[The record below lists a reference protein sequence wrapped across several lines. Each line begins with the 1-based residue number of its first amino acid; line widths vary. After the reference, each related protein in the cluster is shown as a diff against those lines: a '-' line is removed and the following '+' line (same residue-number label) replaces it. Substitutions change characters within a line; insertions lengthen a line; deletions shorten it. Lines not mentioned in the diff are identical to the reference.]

1 MKRKIRLTF
10 FAKNVITAFL
20 STFLVGA
27 TLTVSAV
34 VIETNLMTDNLY
46 SQAKGVAAMSLL
58 QLPRDDVFAAL
69 GQPTLDGEIGRRL
82 AAELTAISDA
92 NRNVAQAYLFSSVYS
107 DGKQLIVSMPEHL
120 VEAGLI
126 PGDYYEN
133 PAAVQAAINEA
144 VQNKTAAG
152 TDIYSDDYGDWLTI
166 IEPVINDSG
175 EVVAV
180 LGMDMNADIISEN
193 QNKIVLGSLLVLLVS
208 LIVILSAQFVL
219 TRRTLEPVKQLF
231 GAIQT
236 MSQGHLDIELK
247 TDRRDD
253 FGELN
258 GQFSAMAAEL
268 REIIGG
274 VQLKAEQ
281 AAAASREL
289 AASVRINKESHE
301 KGKVIAAGVASGA
314 REQEKSA
321 ADSARVME
329 EMATSVQHIAEMA
342 YKMSASAAQMTD
354 VASAGQQ
361 SIARIVAQMTVIGNA
376 MDRSEVIIHTLDTRS
391 REIADMTDAI
401 TDVASRTNLIALNAA
416 IEAAR
421 AGEQG
426 KGFAVVAAEVRQLAT
441 QSAIAANR
449 ISGVIS
455 HIRQDA
461 ASAVQLMREGSGEI
475 VTGTKL
481 THETS
486 KRYESM
492 LQSILS
498 VSSQTEEVSA
508 ITEQL
513 SAGSEEVAASMQ
525 QLFHIAR
532 EAATGA
538 AGMEEGTVRQL
549 EQLASITKQAEQL
562 DNMSR
567 QLNGLVAKFEV

>member
-1 MKRKIRLTF
+1 MALI
-10 FAKNVITAFL
+10 
-20 STFLVGA
+20 
-27 TLTVSAV
+27 
-34 VIETNLMTDNLY
+34 
-46 SQAKGVAAMSLL
+46 
-58 QLPRDDVFAAL
+58 QLPRDDVYAAL
-69 GQPTLDGEIGRRL
+69 GEPSSNGEIRKRL
-82 AAELTAISDA
+82 ESGLSAISDA
-92 NRNVAQAYLFSSVYS
+92 NRNVAQAYLFSSAYRE
-107 DGKQLIVSMPEHL
+107 GKQLIVSMPKHL

-126 PGDYYEN
+126 PGEYYEN
-133 PAAVQAAINEA
+133 PAAVQGAINEA
-144 VQNKTAAG
+144 VQNKAAAA

-166 IEPVINDSG
+166 IEPVLNDAG

-180 LGMDMNADIISEN
+180 LGMDMNADIISN
-193 QNKIVLGSLLVLLVS
+193 NRNKILLSSLLVLLVS
-208 LIVILSAQFVL
+208 LIVILSVQFIL
-219 TRRTLEPVKQLF
+219 TRRTLAPVKQLF
-231 GAIQT
+231 SAIQR
-236 MSQGHLDIELK
+236 MSQGQLDIELK

-274 VQLKAEQ
+274 VQQKAEQ

-289 AASVRINKESHE
+289 ASSVRLNQESHE
-301 KGKVIAAGVASGA
+301 NGKRIASGVASGA
-314 REQEKSA
+314 RQQEQSA

-329 EMATSVQHIAEMA
+329 EMATSIQHIAETA
-342 YKMSASAAQMTD
+342 YKMSTSAAQMTD

-376 MDRSEVIIHTLDTRS
+376 MERSEKMIHTLDTRS
-391 REIADMTDAI
+391 REIAEMTDAI

-421 AGEQG
+421 AGEHG
-426 KGFAVVAAEVRQLAT
+426 KGFAVVAGEVRQLAT

-455 HIRQDA
+455 HIRQEA

-475 VTGTKL
+475 VVGAKL

-486 KRYESM
+486 ERYETM
-492 LQSILS
+492 LQTILS

-513 SAGSEEVAASMQ
+513 SAGSEEVAASVQ
-525 QLFHIAR
+525 ELVHIAR

-549 EQLASITKQAEQL
+549 EQLASITRQAEQL